1 MKRFLSIGI
10 VRGVLGGLIGTGA
23 GVALTML
30 IRAAIGL
37 PAWNAGPVWAVG
49 ILAGVLG
56 YLIALGI
63 FNYWARWFVG
73 SAEKAQPVEEG
84 RSWTRYLNVST
95 DHKTIGI
102 QYLATALIF
111 LPIAVI
117 LQLIAR
123 VDMSKIGLTLSPETY
138 TSIISDHGIVM
149 LFIVAIPAF
158 AGLMNYFV
166 PLQIGARDMAF
177 PRLNALSFWLVPA
190 AGILMVTALAAGG
203 FDTGWTVYPPLSTS
217 YQPLGMNLVL
227 IGAYLAGFSSILSAI
242 NILTTVIKLRAPGM
256 SYFRMPLF
264 VWTAVS
270 TTILSLLFTQFVSM
284 ALLFVL
290 LERLTGMAFFN
301 TVLGGQP
308 LLYQYM
314 FWFYS
319 HPATYIFALP
329 GLGIISEIIPVF
341 SRKPLFGYKAVAIS
355 SLGIAIGGTMVFG
368 HHMFA
373 AGMPALLRIPFMVTT
388 MLVAVPTGVK
398 VFAWVATAWGGKLR
412 MQSPLLFTL
421 SAIVIFLIGGLTG
434 VIQAVVPA
442 NLYIHDTYWI
452 VAHFHSVLFGGFL
465 FPLMAGIYYWF
476 PKMSGRKLDEKLGRW
491 QWWLMTLGSALLILP
506 MFVLGLDGMR
516 RRTAGYSNMDWK
528 PLIIITAVGGF
539 LIFFGLIIL
548 FYNML
553 RSRRRGDVAG
563 NNPWE
568 ARTLEWMVSSPPP
581 PNNFESL
588 PQVVGPPYEFGVP
601 GAVHAV
607 FTQDNA
613 GKGQEDG

>member
-1 MKRFLSIGI
+1 VWAAGI
-10 VRGVLGGLIGTGA
+10 LT
-23 GVALTML
+23 GVA
-30 IRAAIGL
+30 
-37 PAWNAGPVWAVG
+37 
-49 ILAGVLG
+49 G
-56 YLIALGI
+56 YLVALGL
-63 FNYWARWFVG
+63 FAYWARWFIG
-73 SAEKAQPVEEG
+73 AREKAETALPS
-84 RSWTRYLNVST
+84 RSWTRFLNVST

-102 QYLATALIF
+102 QYLTSALIF
-111 LPIAVI
+111 LPVAVT

-123 VDMSKIGLTLSPETY
+123 VDLSKIGFSLNNETY
-138 TSIISDHGIVM
+138 TALISDHGIVM

-166 PLQIGARDMAF
+166 PLQIGAKDMAF

-256 SYFRMPLF
+256 GLFRMPLF
-264 VWTAVS
+264 VWTAIS

-290 LERLTGMAFFN
+290 LERLTNMAFYN
-301 TVLGGQP
+301 TAAGGQP

-329 GLGIISEIIPVF
+329 GLGIISEVIPVF
-341 SRKPLFGYKAVAIS
+341 ARKPLFGYKAVAVS
-355 SLGIAIGGTMVFG
+355 SLGIAIGGTIVFG

-373 AGMPALLRIPFMVTT
+373 TGMPALLRIPFMVTT

-412 MQSPLLFTL
+412 MNSPLLFVL

-434 VIQAVVPA
+434 VIQAVVPVD
-442 NLYIHDTYWI
+442 LYVHDTYWI

-476 PKMSGRKLDEKLGRW
+476 PKMSGRRMSERLGRA
-491 QWWLMTLGSALLILP
+491 QWWLMTVGSALLILP
-506 MFVLGLDGMR
+506 MFVLGLDGLR
-516 RRTAGYSNMDWK
+516 RRTADYSNMDFR
-528 PLIIITAVGGF
+528 PLVITTAVGGF
-539 LIFFGLIIL
+539 LIFFGLLVL

-553 RSRRRGDVAG
+553 KSRRQGEPAGD
-563 NNPWE
+563 NPWE
-568 ARTLEWMVSSPPP
+568 GRTLEWMTSSPPP
-581 PNNFESL
+581 FDNF
-588 PQVVGPPYEFGVP
+588 PTAPVVTGAPYDYGIDGP
-601 GAVHAV
+601 AHAV
-607 FTQDNA
+607 IPGSSGNA
-613 GKGQEDG
+613 GF

>member
-1 MKRFLSIGI
+1 MKRVFSTGI
-10 VRGVLGGLIGTGA
+10 VRGVLGGAAGTGLGIGLGMLIRMALGLTAWNQGQVWAAGIIA
-23 GVALTML
+23 GVA
-30 IRAAIGL
+30 
-37 PAWNAGPVWAVG
+37 
-49 ILAGVLG
+49 G
-56 YLIALGI
+56 YLIALGL
-63 FNYWARWFVG
+63 FNHWARWFVG
-73 SAEKAQPVEEG
+73 ARDRFETTIPS
-84 RSWTRYLNVST
+84 RSWTRFLNVST

-117 LQLIAR
+117 LQLVAR
-123 VDMSKIGLTLSPETY
+123 VDLSKVGFSLNPEAY
-138 TSIISDHGIVM
+138 TALISDHGIVM

-166 PLQIGARDMAF
+166 PLQIGAKDMAF

-203 FDTGWTVYPPLSTS
+203 FDTGWTIYPPLSVS

-227 IGAYLAGFSSILSAI
+227 IGAYLAGFSSILSAV
-242 NILTTVIKLRAPGM
+242 NILTTVIKLRTPGM
-256 SYFRMPLF
+256 GIFRMPIF
-264 VWTAVS
+264 VWTAIS

-290 LERLTGMAFFN
+290 LERVLNMPFFG
-301 TVLGGQP
+301 TAGGGQP

-341 SRKPLFGYKAVAIS
+341 ARKPLFGYKAVAVS

-373 AGMPALLRIPFMVTT
+373 AGIPALLRIPFMITT

-412 MQSPLLFTL
+412 MGTPLLFVL

-434 VIQAVVPA
+434 VIQAVVPV
-442 NLYIHDTYWI
+442 NLYVHDTYWI

-465 FPLMAGIYYWF
+465 FTLMAGIYYWF
-476 PKMSGRKLDEKLGRW
+476 PKMTGRRMSEKLGQA

-506 MFVLGLDGMR
+506 MFVLGLDGLR
-516 RRTAGYSNMDWK
+516 RRTADYSNMDFR
-528 PLIIITAVGGF
+528 PLVITTAVGGF
-539 LIFFGLIIL
+539 LIFFGLLVL
-548 FYNML
+548 FYNIL
-553 RSRRRGDVAG
+553 RSRRKGAPAGD
-563 NNPWE
+563 NPWE
-568 ARTLEWMVSSPPP
+568 GRTLEWMTSSPPP
-581 PNNFESL
+581 HDNFHITPLVTGE
-588 PQVVGPPYEFGVP
+588 PYEYGIASKPYAAVT
-601 GAVHAV
+601 GA
-607 FTQDNA
+607 DLSKS
-613 GKGQEDG
+613 G